1 MVILSL
7 VSLNTIAGKVT
18 ITQSKTLINNQVFEQ
33 KQIRALE
40 YKQREEQRVLNNLQW
55 IYPLPSVCLLYQ
67 KQYLIYRCGKAL
79 FYKGYAFNGFI
90 KYKPLTKTETLKLQ
104 PH

>member
-1 MVILSL
+1 MAIFSL
-7 VSLNTIAGKVT
+7 VSLNAIAGEVT
-18 ITQSKTLINNQVFEQ
+18 INQSKTLINNQVFEH
-33 KQIRALE
+33 KNKRIRN
-40 YKQREEQRVLNNLQW
+40 KQREEQRVLENLQW
-55 IYPLPSVCLLYQ
+55 IYSLPSVCLLYQ